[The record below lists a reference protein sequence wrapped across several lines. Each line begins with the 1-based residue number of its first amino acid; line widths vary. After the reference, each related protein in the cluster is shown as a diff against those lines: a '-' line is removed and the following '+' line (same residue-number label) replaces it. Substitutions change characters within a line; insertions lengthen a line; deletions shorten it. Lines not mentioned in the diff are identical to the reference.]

1 MCLLNCFLCCVYLAK
16 FKIDATMYTSI
27 IGIPLDFC
35 ACFTAHKM
43 QENPKNC
50 LPSLDLGRGGEGV
63 KSQIICVHGV
73 ILNTIFKYVV
83 PYCCKSGR
91 IRTKRSGLGPDYRL
105 ECKKS
110 YTFFYTRNNTFKII
124 YFLIAFLK

>member
-1 MCLLNCFLCCVYLAK
+1 MRLLNCFLCCVYLAK

-91 IRTKRSGLGPDYRL
+91 IRTKRSGLDPDL
-105 ECKKS
+105 NEKKVNH
-110 YTFFYTRNNTFKII
+110 FYIHVTTLSKLFIVILNF
-124 YFLIAFLK
+124 